1 MKFLYV
7 HCFCRRAIEIDEEED
22 DKNVLKI
29 PREELDA
36 VIRELSTHLENLK
49 TCNDLIAKHGS
60 ALQRALAEL
69 ENSGTDERTKTVT
82 ERATLF
88 RISSNAMI
96 SVSSSVFTSF
106 YSLFILRR
114 HHRQLS
120 RLSRLSFV
128 CFVIVSYCIC
138 CERSHTVRQQ
148 Q

>member
-1 MKFLYV
+1 MGCPCGSLFRKEKMQFLYI

-22 DKNVLKI
+22 DKNVLSI

-36 VIRELSTHLENLK
+36 VIRELSAHLENLK

-69 ENSGTDERTKTVT
+69 ENGGADERTKIVT

-96 SVSSSVFTSF
+96 SVSVTLAVCLFHFIRYLF
-106 YSLFILRR
+106 YVVITVIRSRSRR
-114 HHRQLS
+114 R
-120 RLSRLSFV
+120 
-128 CFVIVSYCIC
+128 
-138 CERSHTVRQQ
+138 T
-148 Q
+148 

>member
-22 DKNVLKI
+22 DKNVLSI

-36 VIRELSTHLENLK
+36 VIRELSAHLENLK

-69 ENSGTDERTKTVT
+69 ENGGADERTRIVT

-96 SVSSSVFTSF
+96 SVSVSLALCSF
-106 YSLFILRR
+106 HIIIRLFISRR
-114 HHRQLS
+114 HHCHS
-120 RLSRLSFV
+120 
-128 CFVIVSYCIC
+128 
-138 CERSHTVRQQ
+138 
-148 Q
+148 